1 MRRML
6 WRTTLLIVWLTVVFN
21 IERLDFDNGATVNLT
36 SFFYALVAATV
47 ILLLWL
53 PLRRRQLY
61 LIVVGIVAFHGMVRM
76 LLPTPLFD
84 GIQKYLTFTEITALL
99 VTAGLTWWLSQVLRD
114 FEQAIEAISLPKRY
128 SRVLSYKKLNKR
140 INAEMGRAR
149 RHQKPLS
156 VAMIALDPTT
166 FNAAL
171 HQATQDVQAAMIAR
185 YVRVRVGVFLAR
197 HVRESDVVA
206 HHDKNGVFLLLAPE
220 SQAEQTHN
228 MLKRL
233 ASEVENEMHIR
244 MRYSIADFPNTALT
258 AEELLHRV
266 KQDLQLSSDP
276 ATMLAV
282 QSEEN
287 TIIPDRDM
295 GMDYRTDDVRPVAQ
309 GETK

>member
-21 IERLDFDNGATVNLT
+21 VERLDFDNGATVNLT
-36 SFFYALVAATV
+36 SFFYALVAGTV
-47 ILLLWL
+47 ILILWL
-53 PLRRRQLY
+53 PLRQRQLY
-61 LIVVGIVAFHGMVRM
+61 LVVLGIVAFHGMVRM

-99 VTAGLTWWLSQVLRD
+99 VTAGLTWWLSQVMRD

-156 VAMIALDPTT
+156 VAMISLDPTT
-166 FNAAL
+166 FKAAL
-171 HQATQDVQAAMIAR
+171 HQATRDVQAAMIAR
-185 YVRVRVGVFLAR
+185 YVRVRVGLFLAR
-197 HVRESDVVA
+197 RIRESDVVA
-206 HHDKNGVFLLLAPE
+206 HHDKSGGFLLLAPE
-220 SQAEQTHN
+220 SPAEQTQH

-233 ASEVENEMHIR
+233 ASEVENEMQIHI
-244 MRYSIADFPNTALT
+244 RYSIADFPNTALT
-258 AEELLHRV
+258 AEELLQRV
-266 KQDLQLSSDP
+266 KQDLQNTSDP
-276 ATMLAV
+276 TPVIAV

-287 TIIPDRDM
+287 TIIPDRAT
-295 GMDYRTDDVRPVAQ
+295 GMDYRTDDMRRVAQ
-309 GETK
+309 RETK